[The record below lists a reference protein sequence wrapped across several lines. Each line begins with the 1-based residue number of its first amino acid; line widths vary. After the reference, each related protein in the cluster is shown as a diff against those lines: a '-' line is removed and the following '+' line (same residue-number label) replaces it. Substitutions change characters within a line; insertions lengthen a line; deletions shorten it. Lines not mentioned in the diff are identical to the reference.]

1 VLASVDCRKGA
12 GVMQFR
18 VLGPLEIET
27 STGPLQLRGAK
38 QRALLALLLMHP
50 NQVVP
55 RDLLIEGLW
64 GEGADDR
71 AGHSLEAQVSRL
83 RKALF
88 PAGDGILQTRATGYQ
103 LNVEPDELDLLRF
116 ERLLEQAGSA
126 LERGEASEAAE
137 TIKEALTLWRGRPFE
152 DVTYQSFAR
161 IEIERLEELRLSA
174 VEDRIEAEL
183 ALGRHAQLVSELE
196 ALVGRQPLRERF
208 RAQLMLALYRS
219 GRQADALGVYQ
230 DARRV
235 LVDELGIEPGPALRE
250 LEQSILRQDPRLTE
264 VQHEPPAVARLAAE
278 EREKTVTVLFAEIT
292 ALGGEGDPLER
303 VLHGLAHELRVAVE
317 YHGGTV
323 ERLAG
328 GELLGVFGVPAV
340 HEDDVA
346 RAARSALAVREGVA
360 RLRAALDRD
369 LGLEC
374 RIAVATGPARVV
386 SAGARPELS
395 GAVMSFV
402 RRLAE
407 TAEPG
412 EILVDSETAARGR
425 ETLTTEVGQPRNLRG
440 RAEPAPVERLVAVV
454 AGAELRRA
462 SATPFVGRGA
472 ELGQLRSAFDSAIEQ
487 RRCVVATIVGEPGI
501 GKSRLVA
508 ELAASMAGRA
518 RMLTGKCVS
527 YGDGATFL
535 PLAEIVAQA
544 VEARSRSEVELMLG
558 GDEDSRVIAERVA
571 ELAAGSTVEGSAGE
585 AFWAARRFFERLA
598 LDEPLLLVFEDLH
611 WAEPTLLDLIEYL
624 GRWSGGAPLL
634 LLGLARPELLEER
647 PGWLSDALVRLGPL
661 SEEET
666 LELVGSAGGG
676 IADDLGPRIA
686 ELAAGNPLFAE
697 QLIAFAGDGDP
708 PLSSVPPS
716 IEALVSSRLDR
727 LSEAERAV
735 LQRGA
740 VVGRDF
746 WHGAVLHLSPAVDVP
761 AAGRLLLDLTR
772 KGLIEPGISAL
783 PREDAFRFH
792 HVLIRDVAY
801 ASIPR
806 EVRAELHERL
816 VDWLDLQG
824 GALDELAGYH
834 LEQAYRCRVDDT
846 GADGHARRL
855 AADAGARLAGAGAR
869 AAKFGDTHAAAN
881 LLERAVTLLD
891 QDEVVRRDLLS
902 ELGLVLWRAGNVDA
916 AETTLT
922 AAHEAAVAVG
932 ERRAEVRA
940 RLELANF
947 KLLRSPEGGADA
959 VVALTEESL
968 PLLEG
973 LDDARALGRIWY
985 VLAFVRGG
993 LHCRYAESE
1002 EAAERALEYYRRSG
1016 WPVAPCLQ
1024 ELGACLY
1031 YGPTPVPDAIVRCQT
1046 LLDGADR
1053 GSEAHLS
1060 GFLACLEAMD
1070 GRFDEARAL
1079 ILRARTIY
1087 EELAWTVNLTTNYAP
1102 LAADIEL
1109 LAGDAPAAER
1119 LLVESCGTLQ
1129 QWGEQAHLATQAAQ
1143 LGEALYAQA
1152 RYGEALH
1159 WADVAA
1165 RCAAS
1170 DDVGAQ
1176 FSWRGLR
1183 AKAVAQTGSFEEAE
1197 ALAREAVELAS
1208 PTDTLTQRASVLFA
1222 LGDVLRLSGRASEA
1236 TQVLEEGCA
1245 LLDAKS
1251 NRAASRRARA

>member
-1 VLASVDCRKGA
+1 
-12 GVMQFR
+12 
-18 VLGPLEIET
+18 
-27 STGPLQLRGAK
+27 
-38 QRALLALLLMHP
+38 
-50 NQVVP
+50 
-55 RDLLIEGLW
+55 
-64 GEGADDR
+64 
-71 AGHSLEAQVSRL
+71 
-83 RKALF
+83 
-88 PAGDGILQTRATGYQ
+88 
-103 LNVEPDELDLLRF
+103 
-116 ERLLEQAGSA
+116 
-126 LERGEASEAAE
+126 
-137 TIKEALTLWRGRPFE
+137 
-152 DVTYQSFAR
+152 
-161 IEIERLEELRLSA
+161 
-174 VEDRIEAEL
+174 
-183 ALGRHAQLVSELE
+183 
-196 ALVGRQPLRERF
+196 
-208 RAQLMLALYRS
+208 LYRS
-219 GRQADALGVYQ
+219 GRQADALGLYQ

-264 VQHEPPAVARLAAE
+264 IQHEPPLGARTPAV
-278 EREKTVTVLFAEIT
+278 EREKTVTVLFAEIS
-292 ALGGEGDPLER
+292 ALGRDGDSLER
-303 VLHGLAHELRVAVE
+303 MLHGLAHELRVAVE

-346 RAARSALAVREGVA
+346 RAARSALAVREAVA
-360 RLRAALDRD
+360 RLGAALARD

-395 GAVMSFV
+395 GAVLGFV
-402 RRLAE
+402 HRLAQ

-412 EILVDSETAARGR
+412 EIVMDSKTATRGR
-425 ETLTTEVGQPRNLRG
+425 EALTTQAAEPRVLRG
-440 RAEPAPVERLVAVV
+440 SREPVPAERLIGVASGAVV
-454 AGAELRRA
+454 RRA
-462 SATPFVGRGA
+462 SATPFVGRSA
-472 ELGQLRSAFDSAIEQ
+472 ELGRLRSALHSAIDQ
-487 RRCVVATIVGEPGI
+487 RSCVVATVLGEPGI

-508 ELAASMAGRA
+508 ELAADLSGSA
-518 RMLTGKCVS
+518 RMLTGRCVS

-544 VEARSRSEVELMLG
+544 VGARPRSEVERLLG
-558 GDEDSRVIAERVA
+558 DDEDSRVIAERVA
-571 ELAAGSTVEGSAGE
+571 ELAAGSTPEGSAGE
-585 AFWAARRFFERLA
+585 TFWAVRRFFERLA
-598 LDEPLLLVFEDLH
+598 LEEPLLLVFEDLH

-624 GRWSGGAPLL
+624 GRWSDAASLL
-634 LLGLARPELLEER
+634 VLCLARPELLEER
-647 PGWLSDALVRLGPL
+647 TGWPSQALIRLGPL

-666 LELVGSAGGG
+666 FELVGSAGAA
-676 IADDLGPRIA
+676 IADDLRPRIV

-697 QLIAFAGDGDP
+697 QLIAFAGDDDGR
-708 PLSSVPPS
+708 PLSGVPPS
-716 IEALVSSRLDR
+716 IDALVASRLDR
-727 LSEAERAV
+727 LSEGERGV

-761 AAGRLLLDLTR
+761 AAGRLLLELTR
-772 KGLIEPGISAL
+772 KGLIEPGMSAL

-801 ASIPR
+801 ESIPR
-806 EVRAELHERL
+806 EVQAELHERL

-855 AADAGARLAGAGAR
+855 AADAGARLAGAGLR
-869 AAKFGDTHAAAN
+869 ASKFGDAHAAAN
-881 LLERAVTLLD
+881 LLERAVALLD
-891 QDEVVRRDLLS
+891 QEEVVRRDLLS
-902 ELGLVLWRAGNVDA
+902 ELGLVLWRSGNVDA
-916 AETTLT
+916 AETALT
-922 AAHEAAVAVG
+922 SAYDAAAAAG
-932 ERRAEVRA
+932 ERRAEIRA

-959 VVALTEESL
+959 VIALAEESL

-1002 EAAERALEYYRRSG
+1002 EAADRALEYYRRSG

-1031 YGPTPVPDAIVRCQT
+1031 YGPTPVPDAIVRCRA
-1046 LLDGADR
+1046 LLEGADR
-1053 GSEAHLS
+1053 GSDAHLS
-1060 GFLACLEAMD
+1060 GFLACLDAMD

-1109 LAGDAPAAER
+1109 LAGDAQAAER
-1119 LLVESCGTLQ
+1119 LLEESCRTLEE
-1129 QWGEQAHLATQAAQ
+1129 WGEQAHLATQAAQ

-1152 RYGEALH
+1152 RYEEALH
-1159 WADVAA
+1159 WADVSA

-1183 AKAVAQTGSFEEAE
+1183 AKAVAQTGSVEEAE
-1197 ALAREAVELAS
+1197 ALAREAAELAS

-1222 LGDVLRLSGRASEA
+1222 LGEVLRLSGRASEA
-1236 TQVLEEGCA
+1236 TEALKEGCA
-1245 LLDAKS
+1245 LLDAKG